1 MFAINF
7 GCFCEINYFW
17 LPFVQLLAHTNL
29 GGISEFSHIS
39 KCQIQMNRQN
49 VHYKNIRQYERI
61 DDSQRLHLSV

>member
-29 GGISEFSHIS
+29 GGISEFSQQLKLIY
-39 KCQIQMNRQN
+39 RN
-49 VHYKNIRQYERI
+49 VKYK
-61 DDSQRLHLSV
+61 